1 LANEDKWVET
11 WRKKERVAVYASCN
25 RIALLMGMNSSGETL
40 ITFEYTEDATTFH
53 SLPDFPTL
61 DKRIAGA
68 ALLNGGDMFV
78 ATPDKSCFL
87 YENEKSAWKRCPDM
101 KGYVSQKA
109 TFGVVKKEGGEVE
122 IVLVQHSTVNIFS
135 IKELRWRTG
144 AGMVEKDIQ
153 QMEFVR
159 VDYYL

>member
-25 RIALLMGMNSSGETL
+25 RIALLMVMNSSVET
-40 ITFEYTEDATTFH
+40 ISTFEYTEDASTFH
-53 SLPDFPTL
+53 SLSLPALPIW
-61 DKRIAGA
+61 DKMIAGA

-78 ATPDKSCFL
+78 VTCDKSCFL

-101 KGYVSQKA
+101 KEFVRESD
-109 TFGVVKKEGGEVE
+109 TIGVVKTEGGEVE

-144 AGMVEKDIQ
+144 TVEKDIQ
-153 QMEFVR
+153 KMQFVR

>member
-1 LANEDKWVET
+1 M
-11 WRKKERVAVYASCN
+11 ERVSVYASSN
-25 RIALLMGMNSSGETL
+25 GMALLLNASVDTL
-40 ITFEYTEDATTFH
+40 STIEYTEDATTFH

-78 ATPDKSCFL
+78 VTRDKSCFL

-101 KGYVSQKA
+101 KEFVRDSD
-109 TFGVVKKEGGEVE
+109 TIEVVKTEGGEVE
-122 IVLVQHSTVNIFS
+122 IVVVQHSTVNIFS

-144 AGMVEKDIQ
+144 RKGHTANTICPC
-153 QMEFVR
+153 
-159 VDYYL
+159 